1 MRFEMVLWLLQCLT
15 LARKNVKHKMF
26 LLVVSLLAILL
37 YQTKLQTKTELV
49 NILSFL
55 SHIFVY
61 LTRSFFLL
69 TTRLS
74 QLQSQVTSHSHSHR
88 SPVTVNNV
96 TVTVTGYQSQS
107 PSQSQVTSHSQ
118 QCHSYSH
125 RLPVTVTVTVTVT
138 GHQSQ
143 STIVFFFGGGNGGT
157 SSVVFCISSLVNIYI
172 LHISYYKYCK
182 LSLILH
188 IMSFNMLLSSMSS
201 CPQWNAIGR
210 WHFVCCKGI

>member
-1 MRFEMVLWLLQCLT
+1 MVLWLLQCLT

-61 LTRSFFLL
+61 LTRSFFFL

-74 QLQSQVTSHSHSHR
+74 QLQSQVTSHSHRHSHR

-107 PSQSQVTSHSQ
+107 PSQSQSQVTSHSQ

-125 RLPVTVTVTVTVT
+125 RLPVTVTVTVT

-143 STIVFFFGGGNGGT
+143 STIVFFLVGGMGARH
-157 SSVVFCISSLVNIYI
+157 L
-172 LHISYYKYCK
+172 
-182 LSLILH
+182 
-188 IMSFNMLLSSMSS
+188 
-201 CPQWNAIGR
+201 
-210 WHFVCCKGI
+210 